1 MGPAQVMVALAFFSA
16 VVLVFLMLT
25 SAYRRRLDFKQRQL
39 ELKAQAA
46 PPVVT
51 HPSDAFRELEKRVR
65 VLERIATDRAPD
77 LASQIE
83 ALRDVPAPGALQFES
98 EERA

>member
-25 SAYRRRLDFKQRQL
+25 SAYKRRLDFKQRQL
-39 ELKAQAA
+39 ELKAQPA
-46 PPVVT
+46 PRVT
-51 HPSDAFRELEKRVR
+51 IEPSDALKQLEKRVR

-83 ALRDVPAPGALQFES
+83 ALRDVPAPNAWQFEK